1 MVFYLSFVIIF
12 SHNIFFRSGVP
23 NFLCVAWALFDL
35 GYRPLGVRLDSG
47 DLAYLSRY
55 VDLSELMRGEWCG
68 W

>member
-1 MVFYLSFVIIF
+1 MVSYLSFVVIF
-12 SHNIFFRSGVP
+12 SYRTFFISGVP

-55 VDLSELMRGEWCG
+55 VKCVKG
-68 W
+68 WVV